1 MSLKHA
7 VQTHAVARGQS
18 ILQLEI
24 PVVLPGVDDARDGC
38 VSRLEKQMS
47 AQNGITQVH
56 VEQKNGKPILCLHYD
71 PNLMPLARLE
81 RMVRDEGVQITTRYR
96 HEMIPV
102 KGMAQGTNVAHIE
115 SGVRRVN
122 GVLDV
127 VVNYAAEL
135 MRVEYD
141 STQTSRDAI
150 VKAVRGMG
158 YRIPDAPQTTAHRD
172 IQPDSVPH
180 DLHAGHPHDDEG
192 HEPHGDHTEHSHEET
207 DGHAGHPHDDEGHAG
222 HAGHA
227 PEDHE
232 PEDHEGHAHDDEG
245 HEPHEEKGGHAGHSH
260 AAVDPNAGWFAR
272 NPELSQ
278 SLLSGLLAGV
288 GFLGQKYFGLPTPVA
303 IGIYILAYISGGWDL
318 ARHTVPTVLR
328 GKFDVE
334 FLMLVAAVGAA
345 ALGEWFEGALL
356 LFLFSFGHALEHFAM
371 ERARNAIEALGKLT
385 PKVALVRR
393 DNQEIEVPVAQLQV
407 GDIAIVRPGD
417 RVAVDGKI
425 ILARSAIDQ
434 SPITG
439 ESVPVEKN
447 VGDGVFAGSINGD
460 GALEIEVTKLA
471 ADTTMSRVIKMVEE
485 AQSQKSPTQSFT
497 DRFETVFVPI
507 VLGIVV
513 LAAVAP
519 PLLGWLTWKAAIL
532 RALSTLVAASPCAL
546 ALATPSAVL
555 AGIGQAARN
564 GVLIKGGVHLENLGT
579 LQAIALDKTGTITR
593 GKPAVS
599 DIISLGMDER
609 EFLRLV
615 AAVETRSTH
624 PLAQAVVRRAQE
636 EKLELPAAGDLK
648 NVQGRGVES
657 TVENELIRIGN
668 LKMFEEANIAVP
680 QDLTAKIQ
688 AWSDSGKPIMI
699 VGRGEQVLGAL
710 ALADEIRAESRAA
723 LEKLRAMGVPNLIML
738 TGDNARVAK
747 TIAQTAGVTD
757 FRGDLMPEDKVTAI
771 KDLLQKHGQVAM
783 VGDGVNDAPALATA
797 TVGIAMGAGGTDVAL
812 ETADV
817 ALMADDM
824 TKLPFAVGLSR
835 LSRAIIQQNLWIS
848 LGVIA
853 LLMPSTLFG
862 LAGISLAVIFHEG
875 STLLVV
881 FNALRLLRY
890 TPDSKQ

>member
-1 MSLKHA
+1 MSIKPHL
-7 VQTHAVARGQS
+7 VRPTETT
-18 ILQLEI
+18 LQLEI
-24 PVVLPGVDDARDGC
+24 PIVLPGVDNAKDSCIARLQQ
-38 VSRLEKQMS
+38 RLS
-47 AQNGITQVH
+47 VQNGISQAH
-56 VEQKNGKPILCLHYD
+56 IEEQDGKLILCLHYNS
-71 PNLMPLARLE
+71 NLIPLTRLE
-81 RMVRDEGVQITTRYR
+81 RIVRDEGALITTRFK
-96 HEMIPV
+96 HETLPI
-102 KGMAQGTNVAHIE
+102 KGMAQGTNVANVE
-115 SGVRRVN
+115 SGVRHVN

-127 VVNYAAEL
+127 SVNYAAEL

-141 STQTSRDAI
+141 STLTNRDA
-150 VKAVRGMG
+150 VLKAVRGMG
-158 YRIPDAPQTTAHRD
+158 YRIPDAPQADGRSN
-172 IQPDSVPH
+172 IQPDTVPH
-180 DLHAGHPHDDEG
+180 DPHEGHTHDHEDHEEHGDHAGH
-192 HEPHGDHTEHSHEET
+192 SHE
-207 DGHAGHPHDDEGHAG
+207 
-222 HAGHA
+222 
-227 PEDHE
+227 DHS
-232 PEDHEGHAHDDEG
+232 GHAHDDER

-260 AAVDPNAGWFAR
+260 AAVDPNANWFQK
-272 NPELSQ
+272 NPELSM
-278 SLLSGLLAGV
+278 SLLSGVLAGI
-288 GFLGQKYFGLPTPVA
+288 GFLGSKYFGLPTPVA
-303 IGIYILAYISGGWDL
+303 VGIYVLAYLAGGWDL

-334 FLMLVAAVGAA
+334 FLMLVAACGAA

-371 ERARNAIEALGKLT
+371 DRARNAIEALGKLT
-385 PKVALVRR
+385 PKIALVRR
-393 DNQEIEVPVAQLQV
+393 EGKEIEMPVEGLRV
-407 GDIAIVRPGD
+407 GDVAIVRPGD

-425 ILARSAIDQ
+425 TQGRSAIDQ

-460 GALEIEVTKLA
+460 GALEVEVTKLA
-471 ADTTMSRVIKMVEE
+471 KDSTMSRVIKMVEE

-497 DRFETVFVPI
+497 DRFETIFVPI
-507 VLGIVV
+507 VLAIVV
-513 LAAVAP
+513 LAAVVP
-519 PLLGWLTWKAAIL
+519 PLLGNVGIVLPLIGPLTWKEAIL

-546 ALATPSAVL
+546 ALATPAAVL

-579 LQAIALDKTGTITR
+579 LGAIALDKTGTITR

-599 DIISLGMDER
+599 DIISLEMEEK

-624 PLAQAVVRRAQE
+624 PLAQAVVRRAQAD
-636 EKLELPAAGDLK
+636 KLELPAAGELK

-657 TVENELIRIGN
+657 TVGNELIRIGN

-680 QDLTAKIQ
+680 PELAQKVQ
-688 AWSDSGKPIMI
+688 ALSDTGKPIMI
-699 VGRGEQVLGAL
+699 VGRGERVLGAL
-710 ALADEIRAESRAA
+710 ALADEIRPESRAA

-835 LSRAIIQQNLWIS
+835 LSRAIIKQNLWIS

-862 LAGISLAVIFHEG
+862 LAGISMAVIFHEG
-875 STLLVV
+875 STLIVV

-890 TPDSKQ
+890 KGN

>member
-1 MSLKHA
+1 MTPEEHTIA
-7 VQTHAVARGQS
+7 PGQKT
-18 ILQLEI
+18 LQLEI
-24 PVVLPGVDDARDGC
+24 PIILPGVDDAHDGCITRFEERLSTQHGVAQVHIEDRDG
-38 VSRLEKQMS
+38 
-47 AQNGITQVH
+47 
-56 VEQKNGKPILCLHYD
+56 KPVLCLHYD
-71 PNLMPLARLE
+71 PNFMPLSRLE
-81 RMVRDEGVQITTRYR
+81 RLARDEGAQITNRYR
-96 HEMIPV
+96 HETMPI
-102 KGMAQGTNVAHIE
+102 KGIGQGTNVSHIE
-115 SGVRRVN
+115 DGVRRVS
-122 GVLDV
+122 GVLDAS
-127 VVNYAAEL
+127 VNYAAEIL
-135 MRVEYD
+135 RIEYD
-141 STQTSRDAI
+141 STQTDRAAI
-150 VKAVRGMG
+150 ISAVKGMG
-158 YRIPDAPQTTAHRD
+158 YRVPDAPEVTKIVAAETPSTPATAD
-172 IQPDSVPH
+172 PH
-180 DLHAGHPHDDEG
+180 AEHNHDDEG
-192 HEPHGDHTEHSHEET
+192 HEPHGEHEGHDHDEKGG
-207 DGHAGHPHDDEGHAG
+207 DHAGHNHGP
-222 HAGHA
+222 
-227 PEDHE
+227 
-232 PEDHEGHAHDDEG
+232 
-245 HEPHEEKGGHAGHSH
+245 
-260 AAVDPNAGWFAR
+260 VDPDANWFVR

-278 SLLSGLLAGV
+278 SLFCGLVAGLT
-288 GFLGQKYFGLPTPVA
+288 FLGQRFFGLPTPIA
-303 IGIYILAYISGGWDL
+303 IGMYVIAYISGGYDL
-318 ARHTVPTVLR
+318 ARHTVPTVIR

-334 FLMLVAAVGAA
+334 FLMLGAAAGAA

-356 LFLFSFGHALEHFAM
+356 LFLFSFGHAMEHFAM

-385 PKVALVRR
+385 PKTALVRR
-393 DNQEIEVPVAQLQV
+393 DNKEIEVPVEELQI

-417 RVAVDGKI
+417 RVAIDGKI
-425 ILARSAIDQ
+425 MQGRSAIDQ

-460 GALEIEVTKLA
+460 GALEIEVAKLSK
-471 ADTTMSRVIKMVEE
+471 DSTMSRVIKMVEE

-497 DRFETVFVPI
+497 DKFEKIFVPI
-507 VLGIVV
+507 VLIIVV
-513 LAAVAP
+513 IAAVAP
-519 PLLGWLTWKAAIL
+519 PLLGWLSWKAAIL

-579 LQAIALDKTGTITR
+579 LQAIALDKTGTITK

-599 DIISLGMDER
+599 DILPLGMDEK

-615 AAVETRSTH
+615 ASVETRSTH
-624 PLAQAVVRRAQE
+624 PLAQAVVRRAKE
-636 EKLELPAAGDLK
+636 DNLELPSAGELQ
-648 NVQGRGVES
+648 NLQGRGVQSE
-657 TVENELIRIGN
+657 VEGALIRVGN

-680 QDLTAKIQ
+680 EELARKIHEL
-688 AWSDSGKPIMI
+688 SENGKPIMI
-699 VGRGEQVLGAL
+699 ASRGDQVIGAL

-747 TIAQTAGVTD
+747 TIANTAGVTD

-771 KDLLQKHGQVAM
+771 KDLLQKYGQVAM

-835 LSRAIIQQNLWIS
+835 MSRAIIKQNLWIS

-862 LAGISLAVIFHEG
+862 LAGISMAVIFHEG
-875 STLLVV
+875 STLVVV

-890 TPDSKQ
+890 SPDRRDCNHS

>member
-1 MSLKHA
+1 MSNHL
-7 VQTHAVARGQS
+7 QEPT
-18 ILQLEI
+18 LQLEI
-24 PVVLPGVDDARDGC
+24 PVILPGVDDEKDGC
-38 VSRLEKQMS
+38 VERLQNRLR
-47 AQNGITQVH
+47 AQTGIRQVH
-56 VEQKNGKPILCLHYD
+56 IDQKDGKPVLCLHYD
-71 PNLMPLARLE
+71 PNLVPLEKLE
-81 RMVRDEGVQITTRYR
+81 RMVRDEGAQMTERFR
-96 HEMIPV
+96 HETLPL
-102 KGMAQGTNVAHIE
+102 KGMAQGTNVANVE
-115 SGVRRVN
+115 DGVRRVP
-122 GVLDV
+122 GVLSV
-127 VVNYAAEL
+127 AVNYAAEI

-141 STQTSRDAI
+141 STQTDRDAI
-150 VKAVRGMG
+150 VRAVRGMG
-158 YRIPDAPQTTAHRD
+158 YRVPDAPQAPTQISGET
-172 IQPDSVPH
+172 PDP
-180 DLHAGHPHDDEG
+180 HAGHKHDHEG
-192 HEPHGDHTEHSHEET
+192 HGDHAGHSHEE
-207 DGHAGHPHDDEGHAG
+207 HAGHEHDDA
-222 HAGHA
+222 
-227 PEDHE
+227 
-232 PEDHEGHAHDDEG
+232 G

-260 AAVDPNAGWFAR
+260 GPVDPNANWLQR
-272 NPELSQ
+272 NSELAQ
-278 SLLSGLLAGV
+278 SLLCGLLAGLT
-288 GFLGQKYFGLPTPVA
+288 FLGQKYFGLAEPVA
-303 IGIYILAYISGGWDL
+303 IGIYILAYLAGGYDL
-318 ARHTVPTVLR
+318 ARHTLPTVLR

-371 ERARNAIEALGKLT
+371 DRARNAIEALGKLT

-393 DNQEIEVPVAQLQV
+393 DNVETEVPVEQLRI
-407 GDIAIVRPGD
+407 GDVAIVRPGD

-425 ILARSAIDQ
+425 TVGRSAIDQ

-460 GALEIEVTKLA
+460 GAIEVEVTKLA
-471 ADTTMSRVIKMVEE
+471 KDTTMSRVIKMVEE
-485 AQSQKSPTQSFT
+485 AQSQKSPTQTFT
-497 DRFETVFVPI
+497 DRFEKMFVPI

-555 AGIGQAARN
+555 AGIAQAARN
-564 GVLIKGGVHLENLGT
+564 GVLIKGGVHLENLGS

-599 DIISLGMDER
+599 DILPIGMDEK
-609 EFLRLV
+609 EFLSLV

-636 EKLELPAAGDLK
+636 QKLELPGAGELQ
-648 NVQGRGVES
+648 NLQGLGVQSEVGGQ
-657 TVENELIRIGN
+657 LIRIGN
-668 LKMFEEANIAVP
+668 LKMFEAAKIAVP
-680 QDLTAKIQ
+680 PDLTAKVQ
-688 AWSDSGKPIMI
+688 ALSDAGKPIMV
-699 VGRGEQVLGAL
+699 VGRGEQIIGAL
-710 ALADEIRAESRAA
+710 ALADEIRPESRAA
-723 LEKLRAMGVPNLIML
+723 LEQLRAMGVPNLIML

-757 FRGDLMPEDKVTAI
+757 FRGDLMPEDKVKAL
-771 KDLLQKHGQVAM
+771 KDLLQKYGQVAM

-835 LSRAIIQQNLWIS
+835 QSRAIIKQNLWIS

-853 LLMPSTLFG
+853 VLMPSTLFG
-862 LAGISLAVIFHEG
+862 LAGISAAVIFHEG
-875 STLLVV
+875 STLVV
-881 FNALRLLRY
+881 VANALRLLRY
-890 TPDSKQ
+890 RLPSN